1 MFQLINKE
9 GLYCAEAQLPFKN
22 QNRNEKAELVF
33 DTGAAL
39 TIVDTTIIDFLGY
52 SSRDAFR
59 ISNLDGAAGRSKG
72 YLIKIPTF
80 RCFGFEMTE
89 FEIACHDMNS
99 KLGVAGVLGMN
110 FLRNFRMDINY
121 NTGEIHSIIL
131 SSSQKDN

>member
-1 MFQLINKE
+1 MFQLINKG
-9 GLYCAEAQLPFKN
+9 GLYCVDASLPFKN
-22 QNRNEKAELVF
+22 QNKHDVVELVL
-33 DTGAAL
+33 DTGGAL
-39 TIVDTTIIDFLGY
+39 TIVDTSIVDCLGY

-80 RCFGFEMTE
+80 RCLGFEMTE

-110 FLRNFRMDINY
+110 FLKNFRMDINY

-131 SSSQKDN
+131 SSLQKGN